1 MNLDEQL
8 AAGALRPQLK
18 LLNET
23 QLKDIHEAALQIL
36 DQTGMT
42 IHLPEA
48 VELLREH
55 GARVE
60 GEDRVRIPPAMVE
73 KALKDV
79 GPIGGCNI
87 LIGPDIQVQGLHE
100 GLDGIGCP

>member
-1 MNLDEQL
+1 MPVPGFIKWALKRRFAFIRQLDGMEPVDL
-8 AAGALRPQLK
+8 EPAAVYGRK
-18 LLNET
+18 LLCPIFT
-23 QLKDIHEAALQIL
+23 FVDQI
-36 DQTGMT
+36 TGYFQQFGFGNPRQV
-42 IHLPEA
+42 I
-48 VELLREH
+48 
-55 GARVE
+55 
-60 GEDRVRIPPAMVE
+60 E